1 MPLFIES
8 EHGETSASKLVS
20 VKDMATIEV
29 TEATFPE
36 TIETNDIVFVDF
48 WAEWCGPCKQFAP
61 VYDAVS
67 QKHDDITFAKV
78 DTEAEQ
84 SLAAAAGITSI
95 PTLMAFR
102 EKVLVFSQPGAMN
115 ATQFGELV
123 DAVKGL
129 DMKEV
134 HEQVAQQQAAAQAGT
149 PAEAPAAD
157 APVQDEQKTN

>member
-1 MPLFIES
+1 
-8 EHGETSASKLVS
+8 
-20 VKDMATIEV
+20 MATIEV